1 MLNNKWKHLECATIL
16 KLSVST
22 SYSWSK
28 QEFSHPDDIK
38 MKQPLIINNSFFLHY
53 SKNKI
58 AYIYLKTANRIS
70 LSKKVVCNHMI
81 ALKSQYFNFQKKK
94 ATIGKTM
101 VTEGAYFRLNLFQI
115 PYRYLTFILATTLD
129 IDSHT
134 WIIVRE
140 SFLGDKLRCSGE
152 TSHQRKNY
160 SWQQR
165 VIPNVKLEV
174 T

>member
-1 MLNNKWKHLECATIL
+1 MCYNTQAVSFNLIFLVQTRVFSPRWYQNETTID
-16 KLSVST
+16 
-22 SYSWSK
+22 Y
-28 QEFSHPDDIK
+28 Q
-38 MKQPLIINNSFFLHY
+38 QLIFVHY
-53 SKNKI
+53 SENKI

-115 PYRYLTFILATTLD
+115 PYRYLTFILATTQD